1 MITKFLARFR
11 KKKIEEPAIKVT
23 PYDVAHGLYLQMI
36 QRPVQEHD
44 EIVYTFL
51 RLHCPKKHL
60 HSNPRRRV
68 TQTPCQREP
77 EAA

>member
-1 MITKFLARFR
+1 MNFFKIFKSR
-11 KKKIEEPAIKVT
+11 KNKKQATEPEIPVT
-23 PYDVAHGLYLQMI
+23 PYDIAHGLYLQMI

-51 RLHCPKKHL
+51 RLHHPKKHI

-68 TQTPCQREP
+68 NCN
-77 EAA
+77 A